1 MNLLSIALLLV
12 VSSAYESN
20 HVDGDQDP
28 GYISTGYEDDEHP
41 QSMLRKAGGLTK
53 VTKEE
58 SHRGDHGDLIS
69 EDEVSSFNQD
79 HRVLTKDCNSNQQY
93 FKIDIQT
100 DGRSENSWK
109 LKKRQGDSNKWAQ
122 IQSGPPNGK
131 RYNANNRF
139 VGGFCLST
147 GDYRFVILDSGEDGM
162 CCSFGHKGKYT
173 GYVKGSKIFS
183 SPSNEKDWGQRAHKF
198 SIPNRSALPLTPKIG
213 MTTRDTE
220 WLESHNSRR
229 KSWHRI
235 NGKSYVPLKWSIALK
250 DESMK
255 FAKKL
260 LQASCGGLYHDE
272 DNKHGENLASNSG
285 SGDWA
290 QIRSAD
296 SIVAR
301 WVEDEVDYGYPGN
314 GHLTQVLWRA
324 SKYVGCADAS
334 KAKTNGG
341 RCRVQVCRYARPGN
355 CNMDKSN
362 YDTNRNDWWQ
372 IPMLMADSPCGP
384 ACPPDGCQ

>member
-1 MNLLSIALLLV
+1 MNLLSIALLIV
-12 VSSAYESN
+12 ISSAYESN
-20 HVDGDQDP
+20 HVAGHQDP
-28 GYISTGYEDDEHP
+28 GYKSAGYENDEYP
-41 QSMLRKAGGLTK
+41 SSTLRATGGLTK

-58 SHRGDHGDLIS
+58 SHRADYGDLIS
-69 EDEVSSFNQD
+69 EEDMSSFNQD
-79 HRVLTKDCNSNQQY
+79 HRVLTKDCGSNEEY
-93 FKIDIQT
+93 FKIDIRT

-122 IQSGPPNGK
+122 IQSGPPGGRK
-131 RYNANNRF
+131 YSANNRF
-139 VGGFCLST
+139 LGGFCLSS

-162 CCSFGHKGKYT
+162 CCSFGNKGKYT

-183 SPSNEKDWGQRAHKF
+183 SPSNEKDWRQRVHKF
-198 SIPNRSALPLTPKIG
+198 SISNPSALPLNPKIG

-229 KSWHRI
+229 KSWHRS

-260 LQASCGGLYHDE
+260 LQDSCGGLYHDE

-285 SGDWA
+285 TGDWA
-290 QIRSAD
+290 EMRSAD

-301 WVEDEVDYGYPGN
+301 EFEQE
-314 GHLTQVLWRA
+314 L
-324 SKYVGCADAS
+324 
-334 KAKTNGG
+334 
-341 RCRVQVCRYARPGN
+341 
-355 CNMDKSN
+355 
-362 YDTNRNDWWQ
+362 RNH
-372 IPMLMADSPCGP
+372 IDSRN
-384 ACPPDGCQ
+384 AIH